1 MYKRSCFILGKK
13 FTYFDVNLDGL
24 DKQYNWYT
32 LVTQTN
38 YELKVS
44 NSLRQIINNNNEFIK
59 DSFLPFQ
66 QYKEI
71 STNKKNEQKI
81 KYKYNKIMTDYVF
94 VQCKMNVTTWNNL
107 LNITGVK
114 YILCISGTPVSLSSN
129 ELKNIQNKCIEK
141 IINNY

>member
-1 MYKRSCFILGKK
+1 MGKK